1 MKKIEDKDAPPNWGC
16 PNTEMR
22 TRGPEF
28 EASEAAA
35 GLDLKFNTNGPH
47 YRSHKTRIAFYEWE
61 CKNPPNLIRL

>member
-1 MKKIEDKDAPPNWGC
+1 MSKKIESDEPMNWGC

-28 EASEAAA
+28 EASEYAA

-47 YRSHKTRIAFYEWE
+47 YRSHITRKAFYEWE